1 MTTLQKIIDAYGER
15 AIPLTAKALVLYR
28 DVMVEYVYSPRPG
41 LTTSTAGICLYA
53 LSRLDGFSAWGVW
66 NAMLTAGVETVVEW
80 NDKRIQNG
88 GKHRHGR
95 TPERIEMVKALI
107 ADVEWI
113 LKQAGV
119 TVHSRRKD
127 EQGEENESGVRART
141 SEVQSSNNYNYAGN
155 PEGSGRV
162 VSPDQLC
169 RSGCGEGVREGEGA
183 LREGS
188 GQSELDA
195 DAGKSL
201 PSPEGAGEQGSPS
214 IVTDTLKQAKADW
227 REVIHG
233 DGGNCPVCE
242 RWGKV
247 YARNLN
253 KTMAISLQWLYTAQ
267 KEAGDPRTW
276 IDVPNTAPKHVLRTN
291 QLATLRWWG
300 LIERKPEDL
309 EDKTQKH
316 TGFWRITLKGMDFV
330 EGKVLV
336 PKTVETYNAEVVGY
350 GKELINFRTALGI
363 KFDYSQA
370 LHSVSSTDMTKLFPE
385 VVA

>member
-1 MTTLQKIIDAYGER
+1 MTTLQKIIDAYGKR
-15 AIPLTAKALVLYR
+15 AVPLTADAMVLYLKVLR
-28 DVMVEYVYSPRPG
+28 EYAYSPRPG
-41 LTTSTAGICLYA
+41 SAVTTAGVCFYA
-53 LSRLDGFSAWGVW
+53 INRLDGFSGWGIW
-66 NAMLTAGVETVVEW
+66 NAMLTAGVESVVEW
-80 NDKRIQNG
+80 DEKRKKLANN
-88 GKHRHGR
+88 RPYFNMPHGR
-95 TPERIEMVKALI
+95 TPERVEMVKALI

-119 TVHSRRKD
+119 TTPYQRRKD
-127 EQGEENESGVRART
+127 EQGEMNESGDKGCT
-141 SEVQSSNNYNYAGN
+141 SRISAGDVDADPGN
-155 PEGSGRV
+155 SGRSEHAV
-162 VSPDQLC
+162 P
-169 RSGCGEGVREGEGA
+169 SGELGWNVGSYNGREDNQPIQSYKANEHAGAIPHGLERVRTMT
-183 LREGS
+183 
-188 GQSELDA
+188 
-195 DAGKSL
+195 
-201 PSPEGAGEQGSPS
+201 
-214 IVTDTLKQAKADW
+214 TDTLKQAKADW

-370 LHSVSSTDMTKLFPE
+370 LNSVSSADMTKLFPE